1 MQMQMQTQRR
11 HNSILNSRVNI
22 VECRSVETIIYT
34 PYKAVRGSLSVCLQT
49 AKILIRRSRV
59 SSLIKS
65 WLYRLDPKEYAN
77 SELCIFM
84 KEVLLFHSFIQQL
97 LDQNTE
103 VFFTAAQNTYGKMT
117 RFMRRIQNTKS
128 TNLCLEQFLR
138 DYQKIL
144 DLWISFV

>member
-1 MQMQMQTQRR
+1 M
-11 HNSILNSRVNI
+11 
-22 VECRSVETIIYT
+22 T
-34 PYKAVRGSLSVCLQT
+34 PHIAIQCN
-49 AKILIRRSRV
+49 A
-59 SSLIKS
+59 
-65 WLYRLDPKEYAN
+65 LDPKEYAN
-77 SELCIFM
+77 SELCISM
-84 KEVLLFHSFIQQL
+84 KEVMLFYSFIQQL

-144 DLWISFV
+144 NLWISYLNIFSIGWFSSLFSGIHPGWLLHLHLCLPHRSSPWN